1 MQGRWGDGMQQQVGV
16 VCHWTVEGVGGPCVR
31 FSRGRVCKPPNGC
44 QGPPPGKADV
54 ARSIQDLGKEA
65 PMNPL
70 QTLMDEHRVIERVLD
85 AMEQFLDRCYRTAVA
100 DCQTELLRFVDFIQN
115 FADKCHHGKEEDIL
129 FAEMVKAGFPRE
141 AGPLG
146 VMLHEH
152 DQGRA
157 FVREL
162 KRLGTQKGPWTDG
175 DREELSTAASG
186 YIGLLRQHISKED
199 GVLYPMAE
207 SQLPADAMR
216 SISQR
221 FREFE
226 QNQAGASEQKRLRR
240 LADELAGRYLDSTA
254 R

>member
-1 MQGRWGDGMQQQVGV
+1 MD
-16 VCHWTVEGVGGPCVR
+16 
-31 FSRGRVCKPPNGC
+31 
-44 QGPPPGKADV
+44 
-54 ARSIQDLGKEA
+54 
-65 PMNPL
+65 PL

-85 AMEQFLDRCYRTAVA
+85 ALEQYLERSPRATVT
-100 DCQTELLRFVDFIQN
+100 DCQVELLRFVDFIQN

-141 AGPLG
+141 AGPLE

-162 KRLGTQKGPWTDG
+162 KRLGAKKDPWTNP

-186 YIGLLRQHISKED
+186 YIDLLRQHISKED

-207 SQLPADAMR
+207 SKLSADVMQ
-216 SISQR
+216 SIGQR

-226 QNQAGASEQKRLRR
+226 QDEAGGGEHERLRC
-240 LADELAGRYLDSTA
+240 LADELAGRYLNSTA